1 MTKSI
6 AALLAAACLLAPLA
20 TAHAAASAAP
30 PPRDIHRPTEHKGSW
45 TRGHR
50 LSASDRRR
58 AEPFDYTR
66 YRLKTPPHGYR
77 WVKIGGSFLMVG
89 LTSGLILNVVAAR

>member
-1 MTKSI
+1 MKKST
-6 AALLAAACLLAPLA
+6 AALLAAVCLLAPLE
-20 TAHAAASAAP
+20 TAHAAATVVPAQK
-30 PPRDIHRPTEHKGSW
+30 DVHRPNVHKGSW

-50 LSASDRRR
+50 LSPSDRKR